1 MRRLLATL
9 FILSVSI
16 PAFPAP
22 PSGQKPDAPK
32 PDADDA
38 AIESTVNAVY
48 DVISGPAGPRDWTRF
63 HALFAP
69 GAQMASYRKG
79 AAATMT
85 PDVYAAKSSVYF
97 DKNGF
102 VERAVETHIDRFHD
116 IAHVTSRYESRHDKS
131 DDTPFARGVNHFE
144 LIRSGEHWLVL
155 SIVWE
160 EE

>member
-1 MRRLLATL
+1 MALLLFATTL
-9 FILSVSI
+9 
-16 PAFPAP
+16 PAFGANPEP
-22 PSGQKPDAPK
+22 PK
-32 PDADDA
+32 PNADDA

-63 HALFAP
+63 HALFAA
-69 GAQMASYRKG
+69 GAQMAAYRKE

-102 VERAVETHIDRFHD
+102 FEKPVETHIDRFHD
-116 IAHVTSRYESRHDKS
+116 IAHVASRYESRHDKS
-131 DDTPFARGVNHFE
+131 DATPFARGMNHFE
-144 LIRSGEHWLVL
+144 LIRSGDHWVVL